1 MIFAGGIGVLGQLL
15 GHHTQ
20 LSHLVIGLIN
30 VGVSFVLVSVLFA
43 ILYKVLPNK
52 MLNWRDVIVGSMGTA
67 ILFEAGQALIAIY
80 LSRIVYAN
88 VYGAAAGVIVL
99 LVWVYYAAQIFLLG
113 AEFTK
118 VWAKHYGSLS

>member
-1 MIFAGGIGVLGQLL
+1 
-15 GHHTQ
+15 
-20 LSHLVIGLIN
+20 
-30 VGVSFVLVSVLFA
+30 
-43 ILYKVLPNK
+43 
-52 MLNWRDVIVGSMGTA
+52 MGTA
-67 ILFEAGQALIAIY
+67 LLFEAGQALITFY

-118 VWAKHYGSLS
+118 VWAKHYGTLQNF